1 MARTTT
7 KELTEQNKRLEQK
20 LANANSRADNILS
33 KVGGL
38 RAHCLQNSVS
48 NEDIIRI
55 LEDIIQN
62 S

>member
-7 KELTEQNKRLEQK
+7 KELTEQNEKLQKK
-20 LANANSRADNILS
+20 LANANSRADKILS

-38 RAHCLQNSVS
+38 RAHCLQNNVNS
-48 NEDIIRI
+48 EDVIRI